1 VGSNLALRLALEEL
15 GKTVVSACVDPVPEN
30 SLWLKKADTFVDN
43 FCGMGKM
50 SMMTD
55 STLKMLK
62 KANNICKD
70 ILNPDS
76 KDE

>member
-1 VGSNLALRLALEEL
+1 MNKEETEQVLKALHERLSILE
-15 GKTVVSACVDPVPEN
+15 
-30 SLWLKKADTFVDN
+30 DTFVDN